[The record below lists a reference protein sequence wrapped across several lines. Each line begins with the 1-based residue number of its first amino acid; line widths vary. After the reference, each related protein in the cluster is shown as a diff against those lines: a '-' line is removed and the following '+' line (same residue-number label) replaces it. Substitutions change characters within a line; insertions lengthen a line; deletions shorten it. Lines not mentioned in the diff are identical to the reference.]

1 MEKTTNTL
9 NNVLKKTKPDQVGT
23 FLENNQEELIVEKKP
38 FARYMR
44 MCIRERG
51 MQQQEVFIRA
61 DLSESYGYKI
71 ISEEKHTNQRD
82 TIIRLCIGAKLSLEE
97 TQRAL
102 KIYGMSPLYSR
113 IPREAAIIVALNNGM
128 TDVEDVNTL
137 LKKNNMIP
145 LKGTES

>member
-1 MEKTTNTL
+1 MEKTTNAL
-9 NNVLKKTKPDQVGT
+9 DAVLRKTRPEQLGQYIDDNRG
-23 FLENNQEELIVEKKP
+23 ELISDVKP

-44 MCIRERG
+44 ACIREKG
-51 MQQQEVFIRA
+51 MRQQEVFIRA

-82 TIIRLCIGAKLSLEE
+82 TILRLCIGARLSLEQ

-102 KIYGMSPLYSR
+102 KIYGMSPLYAR
-113 IPREAAIIVALNNGM
+113 MPRDAVIMVSLGGSADIAEINEL
-128 TDVEDVNTL
+128 L
-137 LKKNNMIP
+137 LKHQMNV